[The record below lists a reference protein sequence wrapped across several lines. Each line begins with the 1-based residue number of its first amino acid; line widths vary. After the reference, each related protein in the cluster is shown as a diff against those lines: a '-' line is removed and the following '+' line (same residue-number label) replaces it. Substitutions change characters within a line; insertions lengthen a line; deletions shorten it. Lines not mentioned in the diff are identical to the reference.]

1 MSSESDVFDQI
12 RLFLPK
18 YLTPQQTRDLYSE
31 LSKFPENKSF
41 YLYNADLQK
50 QMLQGDGW
58 RGFIVIDFA
67 TGARKSVSSVILS
80 NSCDISLDNPTDLPV
95 NVLFAPLIDL
105 QKYIIRLRNIGK
117 TDLQIESIIRDIR
130 KQRVTSFF
138 YLPECQGVIQ
148 ESIIALDDIH
158 AHPLQDFL
166 SREPT
171 PLFTLNQ
178 YAFYVFL
185 IKLSIHFS
193 RFQEGISRF
202 NDAA

>member
-1 MSSESDVFDQI
+1 MSPESDIFDQI

-18 YLTPQQTRDLYSE
+18 YLTPQETRDLYSE

-67 TGARKSVSSVILS
+67 TGARKSVSGIILS
-80 NSCDISLDNPTDLPV
+80 NSCDISIDNVRDLPV
-95 NVLFAPLIDL
+95 NLLFAPLIEI
-105 QKYIIRLRNIGK
+105 QKYVLRLKTIGK
-117 TDLQIESIIRDIR
+117 TEHQIENIIRDIR
-130 KQRVTSFF
+130 KQRVTSIF
-138 YLPECQGVIQ
+138 YLPECQGIIQ

-158 AHPLQDFL
+158 AHPLQDFI
-166 SREPT
+166 SRKPT

-178 YAFYVFL
+178 YAFYLFL